1 MTWNVHS
8 AGKTRGWKLGEM
20 DILLA
25 TYFKW
30 LEAEMEQVT
39 SEYCLHQ
46 LALVIAEDVTFTNF
60 KVAINQCTDPDVL
73 SPQGV
78 FR

>member
-30 LEAEMEQVT
+30 LEADMEQVT
-39 SEYCLHQ
+39 LEYCLHY
-46 LALVIAEDVTFTNF
+46 LALVIVEDVTSTNF